1 LTYNTILHTL
11 NVCINARITTHNVE
25 IGQCGDVDS
34 NDVF

>member
-1 LTYNTILHTL
+1 
-11 NVCINARITTHNVE
+11 VCINARITTHNVE